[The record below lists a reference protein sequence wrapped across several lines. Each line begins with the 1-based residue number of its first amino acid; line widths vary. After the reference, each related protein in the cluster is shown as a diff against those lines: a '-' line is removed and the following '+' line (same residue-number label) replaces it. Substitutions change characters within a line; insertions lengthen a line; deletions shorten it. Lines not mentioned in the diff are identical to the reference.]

1 MLPNEGKEALDRK
14 AIDLDPVQL
23 NLIRSVKAVNPRTI
37 VVLISSFPYAIN
49 WVQENVPAILH
60 LTHSSQEEGNAIA
73 DVLFGDYNPAG
84 RLAATWFKS
93 LDDLPPMMDYD
104 IRKGRT
110 YMYFKGQPLY
120 PFGFGLSYTTFEYSN
135 LRTSAD
141 SVNAAG
147 EVAVSVDVKNTGTR
161 AGDEVVQ
168 LYVKRANSA
177 VARPIEEL
185 RGFERITL
193 RPNET
198 RTVRLP
204 LKGTDLTYWDA
215 DKRSFVVEPGRIS
228 IMLSA
233 SSADTRIEKT
243 ISVTQ

>member
-1 MLPNEGKEALDRK
+1 MA
-14 AIDLDPVQL
+14 
-23 NLIRSVKAVNPRTI
+23 
-37 VVLISSFPYAIN
+37 
-49 WVQENVPAILH
+49 
-60 LTHSSQEEGNAIA
+60 HSSQEEGNALA

-84 RLAATWFKS
+84 RLGATWVKS

-104 IRKGRT
+104 IRQGRT
-110 YMYFKGQPLY
+110 YMYFKGQPQY

-141 SVNAAG
+141 SLTAAG

-168 LYVKRANSA
+168 LYVTHLNSA
-177 VARPIEEL
+177 VARPVKEL
-185 RGFERITL
+185 RGFQRIAL

-215 DKRSFVVEPGRIS
+215 DKRSFVVEPGRVS
-228 IMLSA
+228 VMLGA
-233 SSADTRIEKT
+233 SSADARLEKT
-243 ISVTQ
+243 IEVKEK

>member
-1 MLPNEGKEALDRK
+1 MKSRSSAPYWPYGRCALAAGSAGTSNSLTGSGCAGSKGGISEGSAL
-14 AIDLDPVQL
+14 
-23 NLIRSVKAVNPRTI
+23 
-37 VVLISSFPYAIN
+37 
-49 WVQENVPAILH
+49 
-60 LTHSSQEEGNAIA
+60 A

-84 RLAATWFKS
+84 RLVATWIKS

-120 PFGFGLSYTTFEYSN
+120 LFGFGLSYTIFEYSN
-135 LRTSAD
+135 LRLSAD
-141 SVNAAG
+141 SVTAAA
-147 EVAVSVDVKNTGTR
+147 EVVASMDIKNTGTR

-168 LYVKRANSA
+168 LYVKHLNSA
-177 VARPIEEL
+177 VERPIKEL

-204 LKGTDLTYWDA
+204 LKGTDLAYWDVG
-215 DKRSFVVEPGRIS
+215 KQSFVVEPGRIG
-228 IMLSA
+228 IMVGA
-233 SSADTRIEKT
+233 SSVDVRLEKT
-243 ISVTQ
+243 IEVTGK